1 MHGPGKQVR
10 AAIVQAFNLT
20 KLSGLDVSQ
29 FARFVTNRTISGTH
43 YDDRHFNSYS
53 RTCRVCDVTYDYVIR
68 TETMQEDLKPLLRDL
83 KFSNEY
89 TNSLKLSDNTR
100 PSQQSN
106 PDLSELQK
114 LDPSLLSALQNRYAL
129 DFHLFGYHPNDIAL
143 CGHNSDW
150 HCC

>member
-10 AAIVQAFNLT
+10 TAIVEAFNLT
-20 KLSGLDVSQ
+20 KLSDLDVSQ

-68 TETMQEDLKPLLRDL
+68 TETMQEDLQPLLRDL
-83 KFSNEY
+83 NFSHEY
-89 TNSLKLSDNTR
+89 MNSLKLSDNTR
-100 PSQQSN
+100 PSQTST
-106 PDLSELQK
+106 DLLQLKK
-114 LDPSLLSALQNRYAL
+114 LDPSLLSALHNRYAL
-129 DFHLFGYHPNDIAL
+129 DFHLFGYHHNDIAL
-143 CGHNSDW
+143 CGQSSDW